1 MNYKKIKINYIGI
14 DEVEK
19 EFIDNTLNYN
29 DMGIKLSRDFAI
41 CQILYP
47 LSIKKANSEFILVKS
62 ENYDKER
69 NNILD
74 YMIEN
79 ILIKNKQLGL
89 KLATTIRRMKEI
101 KYFIEFADKAQL
113 NFIIDINQARKTF
126 LRYTKYLQSSIQ
138 QSKYN
143 QKSASRLQLEA
154 LKLLSNL
161 FNVNSLDIKQNT
173 TIIHS
178 GNEMRTTKAMKDS
191 DIKFCFNF
199 YHDLFINIYDF
210 IINNN
215 KYPHE
220 ITISNTKYWFLPYK
234 KGFIANETKSIKS
247 SVFDCLNGRV
257 LTYEDLKNEPYLTIT
272 KAKKDN
278 YKRSIK
284 YFNQYLKNA
293 NSNYISDERLAIAQI
308 GLQAYF
314 ILFLFSTGMNDS
326 TASTLIWNE
335 NYTIEKEIPE
345 FRNIK
350 YRAGNKIVEFQIVSK
365 LINLFKKFINLRN
378 YLLLDNSKNEY
389 LFFQGYGENSYISTT
404 SENGN
409 LSSYINSRISKIFN
423 TNKLKCLS
431 SRTIRLYKT
440 KYLIKH
446 HGIIQAANVAQTSV
460 TTFLKHYSGE
470 NEETSAEQITNFY
483 DNLNKSAFI
492 YSSSD
497 QKITAGHCSSFGNP
511 VADIKLKSI
520 NIDCEKSEG
529 CLFCKHFRCHAD
541 SDDVRKLFSLLF
553 IIDEIKNKADS
564 IDHFNSIYLIVIDR
578 INYLLKEI
586 SVDKKDLVD
595 KIRKEVF
602 EDEILSYYWEKRL
615 EMLINLGVL

>member
-19 EFIDNTLNYN
+19 QFIDNTLNYN

-74 YMIEN
+74 YMIQN

-210 IINNN
+210 RA
-215 KYPHE
+215 
-220 ITISNTKYWFLPYK
+220 T
-234 KGFIANETKSIKS
+234 
-247 SVFDCLNGRV
+247 C
-257 LTYEDLKNEPYLTIT
+257 
-272 KAKKDN
+272 
-278 YKRSIK
+278 
-284 YFNQYLKNA
+284 
-293 NSNYISDERLAIAQI
+293 RL
-308 GLQAYF
+308 
-314 ILFLFSTGMNDS
+314 
-326 TASTLIWNE
+326 
-335 NYTIEKEIPE
+335 
-345 FRNIK
+345 
-350 YRAGNKIVEFQIVSK
+350 
-365 LINLFKKFINLRN
+365 
-378 YLLLDNSKNEY
+378 
-389 LFFQGYGENSYISTT
+389 
-404 SENGN
+404 
-409 LSSYINSRISKIFN
+409 
-423 TNKLKCLS
+423 
-431 SRTIRLYKT
+431 
-440 KYLIKH
+440 
-446 HGIIQAANVAQTSV
+446 
-460 TTFLKHYSGE
+460 
-470 NEETSAEQITNFY
+470 
-483 DNLNKSAFI
+483 
-492 YSSSD
+492 
-497 QKITAGHCSSFGNP
+497 
-511 VADIKLKSI
+511 
-520 NIDCEKSEG
+520 
-529 CLFCKHFRCHAD
+529 
-541 SDDVRKLFSLLF
+541 
-553 IIDEIKNKADS
+553 
-564 IDHFNSIYLIVIDR
+564 
-578 INYLLKEI
+578 
-586 SVDKKDLVD
+586 
-595 KIRKEVF
+595 
-602 EDEILSYYWEKRL
+602 
-615 EMLINLGVL
+615 